1 MIPEIY
7 KDNTTLKKNHTQYTH
22 LVCILI
28 RITLGS
34 LIILGKIPSTI
45 ILLLSLFVIIVFLNK
60 FFKLQNVWKVYMRT
74 VLVYLFVLIFTFLY
88 KEKYNN
94 LSGLLIIVDA
104 LMGLQSRHHF
114 DRLGL
119 LIK

>member
-7 KDNTTLKKNHTQYTH
+7 RDNTTSKNNTQYTH
-22 LVCILI
+22 LGCVLL
-28 RITLGS
+28 RIGLGS
-34 LIILGKIPSTI
+34 LIILNKIPSTI
-45 ILLLSLFVIIVFLNK
+45 ILLICIVVVLFFLNK
-60 FFKLQNVWKVYMRT
+60 FLKLKNVWKVYLRT
-74 VLVYLFVLIFTFLY
+74 ILVYTLIGISSIFY
-88 KEKYNN
+88 KEKYNQ
-94 LSGLLIIVDA
+94 LSGLLIIVDS

>member
-7 KDNTTLKKNHTQYTH
+7 KDNTTIRKNHTEYTH
-22 LVCILI
+22 LFCVLI
-28 RITLGS
+28 RITIGS
-34 LIILGKIPSTI
+34 LIILDKIPVLFV
-45 ILLLSLFVIIVFLNK
+45 LLLSLFVIGMFSYK
-60 FFKLQNVWKVYMRT
+60 YFKLKNVWKVYLRT
-74 VLVYLFVLIFTFLY
+74 ILIYSLVGISAYIY

-94 LSGLLIIVDA
+94 INGLLIIIDA

>member
-1 MIPEIY
+1 MIPEIF
-7 KDNTTLKKNHTQYTH
+7 KDTTIVKKHTQYTH
-22 LVCILI
+22 LVCVLI
-28 RITLGS
+28 RMTLGS
-34 LIILGKIPSTI
+34 LIILNKIPSTL
-45 ILLLSLFVIIVFLNK
+45 ILLLSLFIIIVFLNK
-60 FFKLQNVWKVYMRT
+60 FFKLKNVWKVYMRT
-74 VLVYLFVLIFTFLY
+74 VLTYIFVLLFTYFY
-88 KEKYNN
+88 KDKYYN

>member
-1 MIPEIY
+1 MIPEIF
-7 KDNTTLKKNHTQYTH
+7 KDNTTIVKEHTQYTH
-22 LVCILI
+22 LVCVLI
-28 RITLGS
+28 RMTLGS
-34 LIILGKIPSTI
+34 LIILNKIPSNF
-45 ILLLSLFVIIVFLNK
+45 ILILSLFVIIVFLNK

-74 VLVYLFVLIFTFLY
+74 VLTYTFVLVFTFLY